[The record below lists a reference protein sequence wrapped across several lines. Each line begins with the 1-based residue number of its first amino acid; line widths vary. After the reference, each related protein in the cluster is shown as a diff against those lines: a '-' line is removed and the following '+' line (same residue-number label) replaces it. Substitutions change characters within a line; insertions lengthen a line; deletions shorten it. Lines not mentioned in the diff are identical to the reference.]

1 MIVKKE
7 FFIYFFCFLLIVFF
21 FIITINFIDI
31 KNRYHEIEPN
41 LADYATAEVIMLS
54 FEKMKTHLLISSV
67 HEDDEFINNKE
78 VFKSKIKILKNKSE
92 LNDNFFYNKKIID
105 ITNDLLIKLNSF
117 DYLYKKYKQY
127 IVSKKELISL
137 IEIIE
142 LDLVNLQEVIYE
154 VQISKFND
162 IKSSVIKNSDI
173 SSKFAVVSFIL
184 LILIIFNM
192 FSLQQTLKKKN
203 IFISSIYHELSSSIQ
218 KIIIAT
224 DIIQYQL
231 AKNQLR
237 DELSV
242 ISKHAKKIMEQTKE
256 ILEYSKLEIGRI
268 KIVKSL
274 FSLDKVVEDILNDI
288 TVINDNEIKIF
299 NSCEDINILSDRS
312 KIYRIL
318 INLIENANKFTVN
331 GTIIIHVK
339 IIKNNLLIKV
349 KDNGLGFDKKKIKY
363 LFKAFNQGAEKNT
376 RQGLGLGL
384 TIVDNYIKIL
394 QGKIYIKS
402 IPNIGSS
409 FLIIVP
415 IEVSEKQT

>member
-1 MIVKKE
+1 
-7 FFIYFFCFLLIVFF
+7 
-21 FIITINFIDI
+21 
-31 KNRYHEIEPN
+31 
-41 LADYATAEVIMLS
+41 MLS

>member
-363 LFKAFNQGAEKNT
+363 LFKAFNQGPEKNT